1 MSLKTVTTIAEHELL
16 VNIRNK
22 WTITFAFVFGL
33 LVLAI
38 SYFGLRT
45 LGYARME
52 DFSRTVASLL
62 NLVLYIIPLVALV
75 MGTMSFTGNR
85 EFAELLFAQPVSRLE
100 VLLGKTAGLF
110 GSLLLSTLIGFGL
123 AGVLIGLRTGLAGT
137 LRYFAFVGLS
147 LVLALIFLGVA
158 ILVTIL
164 LRRKSKSFG
173 VVLFVWFFF
182 VILYDLLVMGGA
194 GVIAGKTARWLLF
207 LSVFGNPVD
216 MVRISGL
223 MTVNGSAV
231 FGPAGAALVRFLG
244 GYLGAALSLTL
255 ALLAWTALPLLFASR
270 SLRCQDV

>member
-1 MSLKTVTTIAEHELL
+1 MSPRIVSTIAQHELL

-22 WTITFAFVFGL
+22 WTLTFAFVFGL

-45 LGYARME
+45 LGYAQMQ

-62 NLVLYIIPLVALV
+62 NLVLYVIPLVALV
-75 MGTMSFTGNR
+75 MGTMSFAS
-85 EFAELLFAQPVSRLE
+85 EKESAELLFAQPVSRLE
-100 VLLGKTAGLF
+100 ILLGKTAGLF
-110 GSLLLSTLIGFGL
+110 GSLLISTLVGFGL
-123 AGVLIGLRTGLAGT
+123 AGILIGMRTGLDGS

-147 LVLALIFLGVA
+147 LVLALIFLVVA
-158 ILVTIL
+158 ILVSVL
-164 LRRKSKSFG
+164 LRRKGKSFG

-194 GVIAGKTARWLLF
+194 SLMVGKAARWLLF

-223 MTVNGSAV
+223 IAIDGTAI

-244 GYLGAALSLTL
+244 GTLGSAL
-255 ALLAWTALPLLFASR
+255 ALTSAMAAWIVLPLYLASR
-270 SLRCQDV
+270 SLRSQDV